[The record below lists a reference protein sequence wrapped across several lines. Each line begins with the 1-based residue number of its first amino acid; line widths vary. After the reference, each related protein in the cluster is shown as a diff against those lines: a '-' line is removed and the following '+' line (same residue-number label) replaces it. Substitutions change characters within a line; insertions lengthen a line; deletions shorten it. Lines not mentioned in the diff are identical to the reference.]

1 MEPRFTPPTFRA
13 LQLLLVAKIDFRS
26 ISSSFWPILIYL
38 LLLKKRAL
46 RARWRAGKVTFR
58 DFSSV
63 FILFYFYSGV
73 PAHRQPLVD
82 FANLIT
88 KKLSLL
94 ICAHVNDGNQG
105 YGYLEALRSNVN
117 VWLKDHHIKAF
128 FNAVPSQDFEQ
139 GAIFI

>member
-1 MEPRFTPPTFRA
+1 M
-13 LQLLLVAKIDFRS
+13 
-26 ISSSFWPILIYL
+26 
-38 LLLKKRAL
+38 
-46 RARWRAGKVTFR
+46 
-58 DFSSV
+58 
-63 FILFYFYSGV
+63 
-73 PAHRQPLVD
+73 D

-139 GAIFI
+139 GATSIMNACGLGKMVPNMVLLGGNIDVWWLYDDGGLTLLLPYILTTRAQFADCSMRVFALANRRDELDRETRK

>member
-1 MEPRFTPPTFRA
+1 MSSTFYE
-13 LQLLLVAKIDFRS
+13 IF
-26 ISSSFWPILIYL
+26 
-38 LLLKKRAL
+38 
-46 RARWRAGKVTFR
+46 
-58 DFSSV
+58 
-63 FILFYFYSGV
+63 SGV

-139 GAIFI
+139 GATSIMNACGLGKMVPNMVLLGFKNDWSKDTETR

>member
-1 MEPRFTPPTFRA
+1 MSSTFYD
-13 LQLLLVAKIDFRS
+13 IF
-26 ISSSFWPILIYL
+26 LI
-38 LLLKKRAL
+38 
-46 RARWRAGKVTFR
+46 F
-58 DFSSV
+58 
-63 FILFYFYSGV
+63 SGV

-117 VWLKDHHIKAF
+117 LWLKDHHIKAF
-128 FNAVPSQDFEQ
+128 FNAVGTQPLVNRETIQTT
-139 GAIFI
+139 